1 MAKDKTIEQIKNE
14 VNDHTKC
21 VPLFQYNIVCESV
34 SKMQTRIDELK
45 VEKAE
50 LESQISEMQLLLDK
64 ANAQLQ
70 KGNIPNVIGQWVS
83 VSEKLPPLD
92 MPIYVYHS
100 IGDYISESHRR
111 TESYFQSKAMQ
122 DITHWQEIKI
132 PEKPIDA

>member
-1 MAKDKTIEQIKNE
+1 MNLEDLKFIRKELHEAYEMNDKILIGYAINRLDTLI
-14 VNDHTKC
+14 
-21 VPLFQYNIVCESV
+21 
-34 SKMQTRIDELK
+34 
-45 VEKAE
+45 
-50 LESQISEMQLLLDK
+50 LEETQ
-64 ANAQLQ
+64 QLQ
-70 KGNIPNVIGQWVS
+70 KGNIPNVSGQWVS

-122 DITHWQEIKI
+122 DITYWQKIKI

>member
-1 MAKDKTIEQIKNE
+1 MEWKNNAQQSNLNVNELIENNRRLREYNE
-14 VNDHTKC
+14 
-21 VPLFQYNIVCESV
+21 
-34 SKMQTRIDELK
+34 EL
-45 VEKAE
+45 
-50 LESQISEMQLLLDK
+50 QLLLDK
-64 ANAQLQ
+64 ANEQLQ
-70 KGNIPNVIGQWVS
+70 KGNIPNVSGQWVS

-122 DITHWQEIKI
+122 DITYWQKIKI

>member
-1 MAKDKTIEQIKNE
+1 LIFEETQ
-14 VNDHTKC
+14 
-21 VPLFQYNIVCESV
+21 
-34 SKMQTRIDELK
+34 
-45 VEKAE
+45 
-50 LESQISEMQLLLDK
+50 
-64 ANAQLQ
+64 QLQ
-70 KGNIPNVIGQWVS
+70 KGNIPNVSGQWVS

-122 DITHWQEIKI
+122 DITYWQKIKI

>member
-1 MAKDKTIEQIKNE
+1 MEGKMAKD
-14 VNDHTKC
+14 
-21 VPLFQYNIVCESV
+21 NIC
-34 SKMQTRIDELK
+34 
-45 VEKAE
+45 
-50 LESQISEMQLLLDK
+50 SQINALINELANDNDNLRQRLNETQAQLDK
-64 ANAQLQ
+64 ANEQLQ
-70 KGNIPNVIGQWVS
+70 KGNIPNVSGQWVS

-122 DITHWQEIKI
+122 DITYWQKIKI

>member
-64 ANAQLQ
+64 
-70 KGNIPNVIGQWVS
+70 
-83 VSEKLPPLD
+83 EKRKCGMGGWRNL
-92 MPIYVYHS
+92 
-100 IGDYISESHRR
+100 
-111 TESYFQSKAMQ
+111 SY
-122 DITHWQEIKI
+122 TYN
-132 PEKPIDA
+132 

>member
-1 MAKDKTIEQIKNE
+1 MNLEDLKFIQKELHEAYEMNDKILIGYAINRLDTLI
-14 VNDHTKC
+14 
-21 VPLFQYNIVCESV
+21 
-34 SKMQTRIDELK
+34 
-45 VEKAE
+45 
-50 LESQISEMQLLLDK
+50 LEETQ
-64 ANAQLQ
+64 QLQ
-70 KGNIPNVIGQWVS
+70 KGNIPNVSGQWVS

-122 DITHWQEIKI
+122 DITYWQKIKI